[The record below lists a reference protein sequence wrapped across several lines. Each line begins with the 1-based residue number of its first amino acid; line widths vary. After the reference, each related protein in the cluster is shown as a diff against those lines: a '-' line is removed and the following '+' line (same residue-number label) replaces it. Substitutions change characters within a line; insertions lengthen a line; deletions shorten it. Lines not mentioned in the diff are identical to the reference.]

1 MIQSGE
7 ITKGILKAVAVIFG
21 FLFLAWFLYKIQSVL
36 AYLAISGVVTL
47 IGRPIILFLKQ
58 KLKFR
63 NLLAVITTMIL
74 MLGVFIGLLFLFIPL
89 IKQQSH
95 NLSLLNIESLSDT
108 IENFYIETLSYFSG
122 PNFDAEARFADTDFF
137 GSIDFGFIPD
147 FINSFL
153 SALGTFSIGLF
164 SVVFI
169 SFFLLKDSKLL
180 ENGILTFI
188 PDSKEAR
195 FEKSLEKIKNLLSRY
210 FIGLVFQIMVLFI
223 IYSFVLL
230 FFGIDNA
237 IVIAFLCA
245 LLNIIPYLGPL
256 IGGFVMFFL
265 TMSSNLGQDFSSVVL
280 PTTLYVMIGFIAGQL
295 IDNFLS
301 QPLIFSNSVRSHPLE
316 IFLVIV
322 IGGLL
327 FGIVGMIVAVP
338 SYTVIKV
345 IAKEFLS
352 ENKIVQRLTKDF
364 RFQFEQSHFIYRS
377 SGFYK

>member
-1 MIQSGE
+1 MVAKE
-7 ITKGILKAVAVIFG
+7 ITKGILQAVAIIFG
-21 FLFLAWFLYKIQSVL
+21 FVFLGWFFYNIQSVL
-36 AYLAISGVVTL
+36 LYIVLAGVVTL
-47 IGRPIILFLKQ
+47 IGRPIVLFLKERLLF
-58 KLKFR
+58 K
-63 NLLAVITTMIL
+63 NLLAVILTMVIIFGFL
-74 MLGVFIGLLFLFIPL
+74 IGLLLLFIPL

-95 NLSLLNIESLSDT
+95 NLSLLNIDSLSMT
-108 IENFYIETLSYFSG
+108 VENLYSEILVYFSG
-122 PNFDAEARFADTDFF
+122 PNFDLESKVNNSDFMN
-137 GSIDFGFIPD
+137 SIDFGFIPE

-153 SALGTFSIGLF
+153 SALGSFSIGLF
-164 SVVFI
+164 SVIFI

-188 PDSKEAR
+188 PDEKETR
-195 FEKSLEKIKNLLSRY
+195 FEQSLVKIKNLLSRY

-237 IVIAFLCA
+237 VVIAFLCA

-256 IGGFVMFFL
+256 IGAFVMMFL
-265 TMSSNLGQDFSSVVL
+265 TMSSNLGQDFSSVIL
-280 PTTLYVMIGFIAGQL
+280 PTTIYVMIGFAIGQL

-316 IFLVIV
+316 IFLVII

-327 FGIVGMIVAVP
+327 FGVLGMIAAVP

-345 IAKEFLS
+345 ISKEFLS
-352 ENKIVQRLTKDF
+352 ENKIVKRLT
-364 RFQFEQSHFIYRS
+364 QNL
-377 SGFYK
+377 

>member
-1 MIQSGE
+1 MVAKE
-7 ITKGILKAVAVIFG
+7 ITKGILQAVAIIFG
-21 FLFLAWFLYKIQSVL
+21 FVFLGWFFYNIQSVL
-36 AYLAISGVVTL
+36 LYIVLAGVVTL
-47 IGRPIILFLKQ
+47 IGRPIVLFLKERLLF
-58 KLKFR
+58 K
-63 NLLAVITTMIL
+63 NLLAVILTMVIIFGFL
-74 MLGVFIGLLFLFIPL
+74 IGLLLLFIPL

-95 NLSLLNIESLSDT
+95 NLSLLNIDSLSMT
-108 IENFYIETLSYFSG
+108 VENLYSEILVYFSG
-122 PNFDAEARFADTDFF
+122 SNFDLESKVNNSDFMN
-137 GSIDFGFIPD
+137 SIDFGFIPE

-153 SALGTFSIGLF
+153 SALGSFSIGLF
-164 SVVFI
+164 SVIFI

-188 PDSKEAR
+188 PDEKETR
-195 FEKSLEKIKNLLSRY
+195 FEQSLVKIKNLLSRY

-237 IVIAFLCA
+237 VVIAFLCA

-256 IGGFVMFFL
+256 IGAFVMIFL
-265 TMSSNLGQDFSSVVL
+265 TMSSNLGQDFSTVIL
-280 PTTLYVMIGFIAGQL
+280 PTTIYVMIGFIIGQL

-316 IFLVIV
+316 IFLVII

-327 FGIVGMIVAVP
+327 FGVLGMIAAVP

-345 IAKEFLS
+345 ISKEFLS
-352 ENKIVQRLTKDF
+352 ENKIVKRLT
-364 RFQFEQSHFIYRS
+364 QNL
-377 SGFYK
+377 

>member
-1 MIQSGE
+1 MSKE
-7 ITKGILKAVAVIFG
+7 ISKGILRAVTVIFG
-21 FLFLAWFLYKIQSVL
+21 LCVLAWFIYKIQSVL
-36 AYLAISGVVTL
+36 LYLILSGVVTL
-47 IGRPIILFLKQ
+47 IGRPIVLFLRD
-58 KLKFR
+58 KLRFK
-63 NLLAVITTMIL
+63 NLIAVIVTMLIIF
-74 MLGVFIGLLFLFIPL
+74 GVFIGLLFLFIPL

-95 NLSLLNIESLSDT
+95 NLSLLNIESLSAT
-108 IENFYIETLSYFSG
+108 VENLYLEILAYFSG
-122 PNFDAEARFADTDFF
+122 PNFDIESRITNTDFLESF
-137 GSIDFGFIPD
+137 DFGFIPD

-153 SALGTFSIGLF
+153 SALGSFSIGLF
-164 SVVFI
+164 SVIFI

-188 PDSKEAR
+188 PKHNETR

-210 FIGLVFQIMVLFI
+210 FIGLVFQILVLFI
-223 IYSFVLL
+223 LYSFILL

-256 IGGFVMFFL
+256 IGAFVMFFL
-265 TMSSNLGQDFSSVVL
+265 TMSSNLGQDFSTVML
-280 PTTLYVMIGFIAGQL
+280 PTTLYVMIGFVIGQL

-316 IFLVIV
+316 IFLVII

-327 FGIVGMIVAVP
+327 FGIVGMIAAVP

-345 IAKEFLS
+345 ISKEFLS
-352 ENKIVQRLTKDF
+352 ENKIVQRLT
-364 RFQFEQSHFIYRS
+364 QNL
-377 SGFYK
+377 

>member
-21 FLFLAWFLYKIQSVL
+21 FVVLAWFIYKIQSVL
-36 AYLAISGVVTL
+36 VYLALSGVVTL
-47 IGRPIILFLKQ
+47 IGRPVIKFLKE

-63 NLLAVITTMIL
+63 NLLAVIVTML
-74 MLGVFIGLLFLFIPL
+74 MMFGVFIGLLFLFIPL

-108 IENFYIETLSYFSG
+108 IENLYLETLSYFSG
-122 PNFDAEARFADTDFF
+122 PRFDAEARFADTDFF

-223 IYSFVLL
+223 IYSFILL
-230 FFGIDNA
+230 LFGIDNA

-245 LLNIIPYLGPL
+245 LLNIIPYLGPI
-256 IGGFVMFFL
+256 IGAFVMFFL
-265 TMSSNLGQDFSSVVL
+265 TMSSNLGQDFNTVVL
-280 PTTLYVMIGFIAGQL
+280 PTTLYVMVGFVAGQI

-316 IFLVIV
+316 IFLAIV

-327 FGIVGMIVAVP
+327 FGIVGMIAAVP

-345 IAKEFLS
+345 ISKEFLS
-352 ENKIVQRLTKDF
+352 ENKIVQRLTKNF
-364 RFQFEQSHFIYRS
+364 
-377 SGFYK
+377 

>member
-1 MIQSGE
+1 MMSQE
-7 ITKGILKAVAVIFG
+7 ITKGILKAVAIIFG
-21 FLFLAWFLYKIQSVL
+21 FLVLAWFIYKIQSVL
-36 AYLAISGVVTL
+36 VYLALSGVITL
-47 IGRPIILFLKQ
+47 IGRPVVLFLKN
-58 KLKFR
+58 KMRFK
-63 NLLAVITTMIL
+63 NLMAVIVTMLLIF
-74 MLGVFIGLLFLFIPL
+74 GVFIGLFFLFIPL

-95 NLSLLNIESLSDT
+95 NLSLLNIESLSAT
-108 IENFYIETLSYFSG
+108 VENLYFETLAYFSG
-122 PNFDAEARFADTDFF
+122 PNFDVESRINNTDFF
-137 GSIDFGFIPD
+137 DTFDFGFIPD

-153 SALGTFSIGLF
+153 SALGSFSIGLF
-164 SVVFI
+164 SVIFI

-188 PDSKEAR
+188 PDRNEAR

-223 IYSFVLL
+223 LYSFILL

-256 IGGFVMFFL
+256 IGAFVMFFL
-265 TMSSNLGQDFSSVVL
+265 TMSSNLGQDFSTVIL
-280 PTTLYVMIGFIAGQL
+280 PTTLYVMIGFAIGQL

-316 IFLVIV
+316 IFLIIV

-327 FGIVGMIVAVP
+327 FGIVGMIAAVP
-338 SYTVIKV
+338 TYTVIKV
-345 IAKEFLS
+345 ISKEFLS
-352 ENKIVQRLTKDF
+352 ENKIVQRLT
-364 RFQFEQSHFIYRS
+364 QNL
-377 SGFYK
+377 

>member
-1 MIQSGE
+1 MMSKE
-7 ITKGILKAVAVIFG
+7 ITKGILRAVAVIFG
-21 FLFLAWFLYKIQSVL
+21 FCILAWFIYKTQSVL
-36 AYLAISGVVTL
+36 LYLALSGVVTL
-47 IGRPIILFLKQ
+47 IGRPIVLFLRDRLHFK
-58 KLKFR
+58 
-63 NLLAVITTMIL
+63 NLLAVMLTMLIIFGL
-74 MLGVFIGLLFLFIPL
+74 FIGLLFLFIPL

-95 NLSLLNIESLSDT
+95 NLSLLNIDSLSAT
-108 IENFYIETLSYFSG
+108 VENLYLETLAYFSG
-122 PNFDAEARFADTDFF
+122 PNFDIESRINNTDFLESF
-137 GSIDFGFIPD
+137 DFGFIPD

-153 SALGTFSIGLF
+153 SALGSFSIGLF
-164 SVVFI
+164 SVIFI

-188 PDSKEAR
+188 PNQNEAR

-210 FIGLVFQIMVLFI
+210 FIGLVFQILVLFI
-223 IYSFVLL
+223 IYSFILL

-256 IGGFVMFFL
+256 IGAFVMFFL
-265 TMSSNLGQDFSSVVL
+265 TMSSNLGQDFSTVML
-280 PTTLYVMIGFIAGQL
+280 PTTLYVMIGFVIGQL

-327 FGIVGMIVAVP
+327 FGIVGMIAAVP

-345 IAKEFLS
+345 ISKEFLS
-352 ENKIVQRLTKDF
+352 ENKIVQRLT
-364 RFQFEQSHFIYRS
+364 QNL
-377 SGFYK
+377 

>member
-1 MIQSGE
+1 MMSKE
-7 ITKGILKAVAVIFG
+7 ISKGILRAVAVIFG
-21 FLFLAWFLYKIQSVL
+21 FLVLAWFIYKIQSVL
-36 AYLAISGVVTL
+36 LYLALSGVVTL
-47 IGRPIILFLKQ
+47 IGRPIVLFLRDRLHFK
-58 KLKFR
+58 
-63 NLLAVITTMIL
+63 NLFAVILTMLFIF
-74 MLGVFIGLLFLFIPL
+74 GFFIGLLFLFIPL

-95 NLSLLNIESLSDT
+95 NLSLLNIDSLSAT
-108 IENFYIETLSYFSG
+108 VENLYLETLAYLSG
-122 PNFDAEARFADTDFF
+122 PNFDIESRINNTNFLESF
-137 GSIDFGFIPD
+137 DFGFIPD

-153 SALGTFSIGLF
+153 SALGSFSIGLF
-164 SVVFI
+164 SVIFI

-188 PDSKEAR
+188 PNRNEAR

-223 IYSFVLL
+223 IYSFILL

-256 IGGFVMFFL
+256 IGAFVMFFL
-265 TMSSNLGQDFSSVVL
+265 TMSSNLGQDFSTVML
-280 PTTLYVMIGFIAGQL
+280 PTTLYVMIGFVIGQL

-327 FGIVGMIVAVP
+327 FGIVGMIAAVP

-345 IAKEFLS
+345 ISKEFLS
-352 ENKIVQRLTKDF
+352 ENKIVQRLTQNF
-364 RFQFEQSHFIYRS
+364 
-377 SGFYK
+377 

>member
-21 FLFLAWFLYKIQSVL
+21 FVILAWFLYKIQSVL

-47 IGRPIILFLKQ
+47 IGRPIIMFLKQ
-58 KLKFR
+58 RLKFK
-63 NLLAVITTMIL
+63 NLLAVITTMLL

-95 NLSLLNIESLSDT
+95 NLSLLNIDSLT
-108 IENFYIETLSYFSG
+108 ETVENLYLETLSYFSG
-122 PNFDAEARFADTDFF
+122 QKYDLEAKFRDTDFF
-137 GSIDFGFIPD
+137 SSINFGFIPD

-188 PDSKEAR
+188 PDNNEAR
-195 FEKSLEKIKNLLSRY
+195 FAKSLEKIKNLLSRY

-256 IGGFVMFFL
+256 IGACVMFFL
-265 TMSSNLGQDFSSVVL
+265 TMSSNLGQDFNTVIL
-280 PTTLYVMIGFIAGQL
+280 PTTMYVMIGFIIGQL

-322 IGGLL
+322 ISGLL
-327 FGIVGMIVAVP
+327 FGIVGMIAAVP

-364 RFQFEQSHFIYRS
+364 
-377 SGFYK
+377 